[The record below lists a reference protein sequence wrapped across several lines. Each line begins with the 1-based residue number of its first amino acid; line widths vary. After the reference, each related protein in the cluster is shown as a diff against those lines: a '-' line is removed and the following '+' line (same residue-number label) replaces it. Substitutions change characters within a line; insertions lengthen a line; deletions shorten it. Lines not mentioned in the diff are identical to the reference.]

1 MLNAL
6 VLVGRVGQEPELKHF
21 ESGRVMATFRM
32 AVDRPKK
39 AEQDPITDWFTVEVW
54 GRQAEVAHQ
63 FLRKGNW
70 VGIEGRLAF
79 KRWIDDQDQA
89 QEVPFVQANHLK
101 LLGGRPHEDEELV
114 F

>member
-21 ESGRVMATFRM
+21 ESGRVMASFRM

-39 AEQDPITDWFTVEVW
+39 PDQEPITDWFSVELW

-79 KRWIDDQDQA
+79 KRWVDDQDEQH
-89 QEVPFVQANHLK
+89 EVPFVAATSLR
-101 LLGGRPHEDEELV
+101 LLGGRHHDDEELV